1 MLSSGR
7 GRGWR
12 WWCMRFQ
19 PVGCSGACGNG
30 WDLPGEGVQC
40 REVLNT
46 VVGMGRNRF
55 GQMPDLWTRWGKE
68 RVGRIERVALKH
80 NITNVKLDQFS
91 SVQSLSH
98 VRLSATPWINHS
110 MPGLPVHHQLPESTE
125 THVHRVG
132 DANSSSLVP
141 FSSCSQSLPA
151 SGSFPMSQ
159 LFQWKFALWL
169 RELRSDA
176 LWPHREVG

>member
-1 MLSSGR
+1 M
-7 GRGWR
+7 
-12 WWCMRFQ
+12 
-19 PVGCSGACGNG
+19 
-30 WDLPGEGVQC
+30 QC

-98 VRLSATPWINHS
+98 VRLSATP
-110 MPGLPVHHQLPESTE
+110 
-125 THVHRVG
+125 
-132 DANSSSLVP
+132 
-141 FSSCSQSLPA
+141 
-151 SGSFPMSQ
+151 
-159 LFQWKFALWL
+159 
-169 RELRSDA
+169 
-176 LWPHREVG
+176 